1 MFLHKGLGPGRKV
14 FSDLMKEK
22 IFFFFFH
29 PFSFPLSMNLFIY
42 FRGPFFGIF
51 HGIRIVEIHE
61 FVECAISA
69 PELCYQMASNV
80 IN

>member
-1 MFLHKGLGPGRKV
+1 MANGAWEEGVLRFNE
-14 FSDLMKEK
+14 SKEF
-22 IFFFFFH
+22 FFFFFH

-51 HGIRIVEIHE
+51 LGIRIVEIHE

-69 PELCYQMASNV
+69 PEHCYQMASNL